1 MSHPQHPSS
10 KLLPTGHHDLHGHS
24 PHDTT
29 RGHARTVL
37 NVTVLGWAVA
47 LTVGFAAVEFVAS
60 LWSGSMALMADAGHM
75 ITDATALF
83 LALAAQMIAR
93 RPPTETSSYG
103 DGRAEAL
110 AAFIN
115 SLAMLAMVIW
125 IAWEAIDR
133 FQQPHRVEGI
143 TVMAVAAIGLVV
155 NLVVAW
161 LLSKDQG
168 NLNSKAA
175 LIHVLGDLLGSIA
188 AIIAGAVVTLSGW
201 TPIDPLLSLLVCLLI
216 LKSTLSLLRSSTR
229 ILMEHVPDSVD
240 FKAVGIE
247 LQAMQSVVRV
257 HNLHIWETMPGEI
270 SLTAHLEV
278 DSLAHWPDMLHA
290 AQQMLRDRHGI
301 DHATLQPELGAT
313 HQAAHGQSGTLA
325 PADPQSARPASPQ

>member
-1 MSHPQHPSS
+1 MSPPRQQTP
-10 KLLPTGHHDLHGHS
+10 KPLPADHHDLHGHS

-47 LTVGFAAVEFVAS
+47 LTVSFAAVEFVAS

-110 AAFIN
+110 AAFVN
-115 SLAMLAMVIW
+115 CLAMLAMVIW
-125 IAWEAIDR
+125 IAWEAIER

-143 TVMAVAAIGLVV
+143 TVMAVAAVGLVV

-188 AIIAGAVVTLSGW
+188 AIIAGAVVTFTGW
-201 TPIDPLLSLLVCLLI
+201 TPIDPLLSLLVCVLI

-229 ILMEHVPDSVD
+229 ILMEHVPDSVN

-247 LQAMQSVVRV
+247 LQGMRSVVRV

-278 DSLAHWPDMLHA
+278 DSLAHWPEVLQA

-301 DHATLQPELGAT
+301 DHATLQPELRTT
-313 HQAAHGQSGTLA
+313 HQAADGQSDIPA
-325 PADPQSARPASPQ
+325 PTDPQSAQPASPR

>member
-1 MSHPQHPSS
+1 MSHPQHLSS
-10 KLLPTGHHDLHGHS
+10 KRLPTGHQDLHGHS
-24 PHDTT
+24 AHDTT

-75 ITDATALF
+75 VTDATALF
-83 LALAAQMIAR
+83 LALPAQMIAR

-201 TPIDPLLSLLVCLLI
+201 TPIDPLLSLLVCVLI

-229 ILMEHVPDSVD
+229 ILMEHVPDSVN

-278 DSLAHWPDMLHA
+278 DSLAHWPEVLQA

-301 DHATLQPELGAT
+301 DHATLQPELGTT
-313 HQAAHGQSGTLA
+313 HQAAHGQSGILA
-325 PADPQSARPASPQ
+325 PADPQSARPASPR

>member
-1 MSHPQHPSS
+1 MSHPHNHASES
-10 KLLPTGHHDLHGHS
+10 LPAGHQDLHGHS
-24 PHDTT
+24 THDTT

-60 LWSGSMALMADAGHM
+60 LWSGSVALMADAGHM

-110 AAFIN
+110 AAFVN

-125 IAWEAIDR
+125 ITWEAIDR

-143 TVMAVAAIGLVV
+143 TVMAVAAVGLAV
-155 NLVVAW
+155 NLVVVW
-161 LLSKDQG
+161 LLSKDQS

-188 AIIAGAVVTLSGW
+188 AIIAGAVVTFTGW
-201 TPIDPLLSLLVCLLI
+201 TPIDPLLSLLVCALI

-240 FKAVGIE
+240 FKAVGTE
-247 LQAMQSVVRV
+247 LQAMRSVVRV

-278 DSLAHWPDMLHA
+278 DSLAHWPEVLQA

-301 DHATLQPELGAT
+301 DHATLQPELGT
-313 HQAAHGQSGTLA
+313 IRQAVAGQSGIPA
-325 PADPQSARPASPQ
+325 PAHPQSPRPASPH

>member
-1 MSHPQHPSS
+1 MSHPQHHSAKP
-10 KLLPTGHHDLHGHS
+10 LPTGHQDLHGHS
-24 PHDTT
+24 THDTT

-60 LWSGSMALMADAGHM
+60 LWSGSVALMADAGHM

-110 AAFIN
+110 AAFVT

-161 LLSKDQG
+161 LLSKDQS

-175 LIHVLGDLLGSIA
+175 LIH
-188 AIIAGAVVTLSGW
+188 
-201 TPIDPLLSLLVCLLI
+201 
-216 LKSTLSLLRSSTR
+216 
-229 ILMEHVPDSVD
+229 
-240 FKAVGIE
+240 
-247 LQAMQSVVRV
+247 
-257 HNLHIWETMPGEI
+257 
-270 SLTAHLEV
+270 
-278 DSLAHWPDMLHA
+278 
-290 AQQMLRDRHGI
+290 
-301 DHATLQPELGAT
+301 
-313 HQAAHGQSGTLA
+313 
-325 PADPQSARPASPQ
+325 

>member
-1 MSHPQHPSS
+1 MSHPQHASS
-10 KLLPTGHHDLHGHS
+10 KPLSTGHQDLHGHS

-75 ITDATALF
+75 VTDATALF

-110 AAFIN
+110 AAFVN
-115 SLAMLAMVIW
+115 CLAMLAMVIW

-201 TPIDPLLSLLVCLLI
+201 TPIDPLLSLLVCVLI
-216 LKSTLSLLRSSTR
+216 LKSTLSLLHSSTR
-229 ILMEHVPDSVD
+229 ILMEHVPDSVN
-240 FKAVGIE
+240 FKVVGIE

-278 DSLAHWPDMLHA
+278 DSLAHWPDVLHA

-301 DHATLQPELGAT
+301 DHATLQPELGTT
-313 HQAAHGQSGTLA
+313 HQAAHGQSGILA

>member
-1 MSHPQHPSS
+1 MSHPHRHTSRP
-10 KLLPTGHHDLHGHS
+10 LPAGHQDLHGHS
-24 PHDTT
+24 THDTT

-37 NVTVLGWAVA
+37 NVTTLGWAVA
-47 LTVGFAAVEFVAS
+47 LTLGFAAVEFVAS

-110 AAFIN
+110 AAFVN
-115 SLAMLAMVIW
+115 SLAMLAMVAW

-133 FQQPHRVEGI
+133 FQQPHRVQGI
-143 TVMAVAAIGLVV
+143 TVMAVAAIGLAV

-161 LLSKDQG
+161 LLSKDQD

-188 AIIAGAVVTLSGW
+188 AIIAGAVVTFTGW
-201 TPIDPLLSLLVCLLI
+201 TPIDPLLSLLVCVLI
-216 LKSTLSLLRSSTR
+216 LRSTLSLLRNSTR
-229 ILMEHVPDSVD
+229 ILMEHVPESVN
-240 FKAVGIE
+240 FKAVGVD
-247 LQAMQSVVRV
+247 LQNLHSVIRV

-278 DSLAHWPDMLHA
+278 DSLAHWPEVLQA
-290 AQQMLRDRHGI
+290 AQHMLRDRHGI
-301 DHATLQPELGAT
+301 DHATLQPELGAKRS
-313 HQAAHGQSGTLA
+313 AAHAHGDIPA
-325 PADPQSARPASPQ
+325 PADRQSAPPASPQ

>member
-1 MSHPQHPSS
+1 MSDRKSHAITPRPA
-10 KLLPTGHHDLHGHS
+10 GHHDLHGHS
-24 PHDTT
+24 AHDTT
-29 RGHARTVL
+29 RGHARIVL
-37 NVTVLGWAVA
+37 NATVLGWAVA
-47 LTVGFAAVEFVAS
+47 LTVGFAAVEFAAS
-60 LWSGSMALMADAGHM
+60 LLSGSMALMADAGHM

-83 LALAAQMIAR
+83 LALAAQIIAR

-110 AAFIN
+110 AAFVN

-125 IAWEAIDR
+125 IAWEAIHR

-143 TVMAVAAIGLVV
+143 TVMAVAAIGLLV

-161 LLSKDQG
+161 LLSKDQH

-188 AIIAGAVVTLSGW
+188 AIIAGAVVTFTGW
-201 TPIDPLLSLLVCLLI
+201 TPIDPLLSLLVCVLI

-229 ILMEHVPDSVD
+229 ILMEHVPDSVN
-240 FKAVGIE
+240 FKTVGAD
-247 LQAMQSVVRV
+247 LQAMRSVTRV

-278 DSLAHWPDMLHA
+278 DSLAHWPEVLHA

-301 DHATLQPELGAT
+301 DHATLQPELVT
-313 HQAAHGQSGTLA
+313 IRQAADGQSGIPA
-325 PADPQSARPASPQ
+325 PADPQSAPPASPQ